1 MTSLAVVLALLAAAL
16 HAGWNLAAA
25 RREDIQATA
34 AVALAVGM
42 VMLTPFAIVFWDL
55 EAEALPYVGA
65 SIAFELAYYL
75 LLVAAYRRAP
85 VDVVYPVAR
94 GAAPVLILLVSALAL
109 GAELFTAEV
118 VGVIA
123 VSAGIVLVRGSG
135 HHADPRGV
143 LLGLAVAA
151 AICAYTLSDDR
162 GIRHAG
168 PLTYMAVVHIP
179 VAFFLLAQVGRERAR
194 AALDRATVGIGAAL
208 VGAYILVLVALEL
221 APAAPVAA
229 LRETGVVMVA
239 LFAAYARREHLAL
252 PRIAGAA
259 VVTAGVVLVAA

>member
-1 MTSLAVVLALLAAAL
+1 MTILAVVLALLAAAL
-16 HAGWNLAAA
+16 HAGWNLVAA
-25 RREDIQATA
+25 RRADIEATA
-34 AVALAVGM
+34 AVALALGM
-42 VMLTPFAIVFWDL
+42 VVLVPAALVWWDFER
-55 EAEALPYVGA
+55 EAVPYALA
-65 SIAFELAYYL
+65 SIVFELAYYT

-94 GAAPVLILLVSALAL
+94 GAAPVLILLVSAIAL
-109 GAELFTAEV
+109 GADLSTAEV
-118 VGVIA
+118 LGVIA
-123 VSAGIVLVRGSG
+123 VSAGIVLVRGRG
-135 HHADPRGV
+135 EHADPRGV

-168 PLTYMAVVHIP
+168 PLTYMAVVHVP
-179 VAFFLLAQVGRERAR
+179 VAIFLVSRIGRERAR
-194 AALDRATVGIGAAL
+194 AVLDRTTAGIGIAL
-208 VGAYILVLVALEL
+208 VGAYLLVLVALEL

-239 LFAAYARREHLAL
+239 LAAAYASHERLAL

-259 VVTAGVVLVAA
+259 IVTAGVVLVAA